1 MDQNIEELVL
11 RVRTDTSGFARD
23 VAQMRGELEG
33 PLAAGVTRAGRV
45 IESALSRAISTGTFG
60 FDDLKRVALTALGE
74 IAAAALRSV
83 LSPGAQGGGS
93 SNGLGS
99 ILSSLVASISGA
111 PGRATGGPVSAG
123 RAYWVGERGPEL
135 FVPPGAGRIERNG
148 ARGSGEMKVAIAI
161 HSPSPGDP
169 MLLQKSS
176 RQIARAVRNAIG
188 DAR

>member
-45 IESALSRAISTGTFG
+45 IESALSRAISTGKFG

-83 LSPGAQGGGS
+83 LAPGAQGGGAS
-93 SNGLGS
+93 GGLGS
-99 ILSSLVASISGA
+99 ILSGLVASIAGA

-135 FVPPGAGRIERNG
+135 FVPPGAGRIESNG
-148 ARGSGEMKVAIAI
+148 SRGGGEMKVAIAI
-161 HSPSPGDP
+161 HSPTPGDP
-169 MLLQKSS
+169 MLLQKSA
-176 RQIARAVRNAIG
+176 RQIARAVRSAVG